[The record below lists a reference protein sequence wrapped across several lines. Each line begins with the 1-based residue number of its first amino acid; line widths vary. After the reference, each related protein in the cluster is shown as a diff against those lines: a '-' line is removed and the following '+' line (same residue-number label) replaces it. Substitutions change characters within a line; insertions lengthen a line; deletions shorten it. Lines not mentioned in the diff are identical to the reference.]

1 MAFCQVICLKK
12 ISGTLFL
19 ESCKLVSVIAPFGL
33 EMPEPIYKPF
43 VLVNNANL
51 PDSLSFSLNAW
62 FSFSEETEKGTK
74 MLVAFERGCYDFF
87 HVKATSEIPLI
98 WWRNTS
104 SSYRSTKK
112 TSISP
117 LGLCAL
123 WPPRPFFI
131 CEKQI
136 SSLLLLPCLRRNYTS
151 FPENHLTIKVL
162 VQ

>member
-19 ESCKLVSVIAPFGL
+19 EICKLVSVIAPFGL

-87 HVKATSEIPLI
+87 HVKAISEIPLL
-98 WWRNTS
+98 WRRNTS

-112 TSISP
+112 P
-117 LGLCAL
+117 V
-123 WPPRPFFI
+123 
-131 CEKQI
+131 
-136 SSLLLLPCLRRNYTS
+136 SLLSGCVLSDLQDLFHMWEANLIATSVAVLRRNYTW
-151 FPENHLTIKVL
+151 FLNTT
-162 VQ
+162 